1 MTDLISREEAID
13 AVEESRRLNHHQDG
27 KEACAHEYEHRH
39 FLKILRDLPS
49 AYPKKGKWIKEH
61 LTVYLNG
68 TATCSECGGEAIWNS
83 YGKQCLTKFCPN
95 CGADM
100 RGN

>member
-1 MTDLISREEAID
+1 MSDLISRHAAID
-13 AVEESRRLNHHQDG
+13 AIEITSFDDYDDYKRVRGLI
-27 KEACAHEYEHRH
+27 EY
-39 FLKILRDLPS
+39 LPS

-100 RGN
+100 RGEK